1 MTATETTAGSIGH
14 STGDSVGQRGRWLIV
29 ASVSVGLF
37 AAALDTTVNVALP
50 AMSQS
55 LGASL
60 PSLQWIIIAFVATN
74 TALSIGAGS
83 AADRFGAERFFVAG
97 LFLYALAMLLVAF
110 APSLQVIVALRVLQG
125 VAAAAVLTVGP
136 VLVAAVFPSGV
147 RGRVLGMTAS
157 AQAVGMVVSG
167 FGGGLLVQAFG
178 WPSIFLARL
187 PFLFVALALA
197 LVVLRGRRG
206 ATGVPAPPSDRRFDL
221 AGALVLVVTLG
232 ALLLGLNLLAGS
244 GGALSA
250 GLLLVAACS
259 AGAFVW
265 VERRASWP
273 ILDLALFRR
282 RPFAVAVGAQFL
294 ITLGAFTIYFIF
306 PFFVADVLGHGARSL
321 GVLFGVQGLA
331 MAISS
336 PLAGRLCDRVQPA
349 RVMTAAGASIIAAL
363 LWIAGLSAD
372 SGLAAAALPLVLAG
386 VGQGAMATAAWTLVF
401 NSVPGERSGTAS
413 GALNLGRSMGV
424 VLSVAL
430 FSAIFAARQA
440 AHLEAAGPAPMEAFR
455 ETFRLAAL
463 VVAVGVG
470 CTVLGWRGGLAKR

>member
-1 MTATETTAGSIGH
+1 VTATETA
-14 STGDSVGQRGRWLIV
+14 SVGQGGRRLIV
-29 ASVSVGLF
+29 ASVSLGLF

-74 TALSIGAGS
+74 TALSVGAGS
-83 AADRFGAERFFVAG
+83 AADRFGAERFFLGG
-97 LFLYALAMLLVAF
+97 LVLYALAMLLIAL
-110 APSLQVIVALRVLQG
+110 APNLQVLVALRVLQG

-136 VLVAAVFPSGV
+136 VLVAAVFPPGV
-147 RGRVLGMTAS
+147 RGRVLGATAS
-157 AQAVGMVVSG
+157 AQAVGMVASG
-167 FGGGLLVQAFG
+167 FAGGLLVQAFG

-187 PFLFVALALA
+187 PFLLVAFALAL
-197 LVVLRGRRG
+197 LVLRGRRI
-206 ATGVPAPPSDRRFDL
+206 AAGVPGAASERRFDL

-232 ALLLGLNLLAGS
+232 ALLLGLNLLAGT
-244 GGALSA
+244 GGALPV
-250 GLLLVAACS
+250 GLLLLAAAS
-259 AGAFVW
+259 ASAFVW

-273 ILDLALFRR
+273 ILDLALFGR

-294 ITLGAFTIYFIF
+294 VTLGAFTIFFIF

-349 RVMTAAGASIIAAL
+349 RVMTAAGASIAGAL
-363 LWIAGLSAD
+363 VWIAGLPAD

-386 VGQGAMATAAWTLVF
+386 AGQGAMATAAWTLVF
-401 NSVPGERSGTAS
+401 NSVPGERSGTGS

-430 FSAIFAARQA
+430 FSAIFAARQEVHLA
-440 AHLEAAGPAPMEAFR
+440 ALPLEAPVEAFR

-463 VVAVGVG
+463 VVVAGVA
-470 CTVLGWRGGLAKR
+470 CTVPGWRDSEAAR